1 MDYRSE
7 IRNFITDNLSVSDE
21 EIIFSDDDNYFE
33 LRFVD
38 SLFAMKLV
46 NFVEEKFDI
55 EVDNDD
61 LDIKNFSTVNSILA
75 LVLRKKDLLT
85 H

>member
-75 LVLRKKDLLT
+75 LVLRKKELLT